1 MQPNS
6 AHKVG
11 EDLADH
17 KVGEDFEDH
26 SYGVGDCHHGDDKLN
41 ILNKENIV
49 KNE

>member
-17 KVGEDFEDH
+17 KVGEDFADH
-26 SYGVGDCHHGDDKLN
+26 SYGVGDCHHGDDKL
-41 ILNKENIV
+41 E
-49 KNE
+49 

>member
-17 KVGEDFEDH
+17 KVGEDFEEH
-26 SYGVGDCHHGDDKLN
+26 SYGVGDCHHGDDKL
-41 ILNKENIV
+41 E
-49 KNE
+49 